1 MKPHLFGWHRRR
13 GRPMSI
19 YGALAT
25 LALAAM
31 PTFSVNAALSNNDL
45 QAIGRAVTF
54 QEAAPHGSGTLGILV
69 DPDNHASLTDA
80 AELEEFL
87 KAGLK
92 VDGLT
97 LKVQLIPVSA
107 LANGLKVDAL
117 LIPDVNTG
125 LYPSLAERL
134 AGLPVLS
141 IGTDPACARSGA
153 CIVSVQ
159 TQPRTEI
166 LVNSNRAAMAGVRFA
181 TAFRMVIK
189 EF

>member
-1 MKPHLFGWHRRR
+1 MKTHLLGWRRRR
-13 GRPMSI
+13 GRQTAV
-19 YGALAT
+19 YC
-25 LALAAM
+25 ALAALAAAAL
-31 PTFSVNAALSNNDL
+31 PTFCAHAALSNNDL

-54 QEAAPHGSGTLGILV
+54 QEAAPRGSGVLGILV
-69 DPDNHASLTDA
+69 DPDNRASVSDA

-97 LKVQLIPVSA
+97 LKVQLIPVTA
-107 LANGLKVDAL
+107 LGSGLKLDAL
-117 LIPDVNTG
+117 LIPDINTD
-125 LYPSLAERL
+125 LYTSIAERL
-134 AGLPVLS
+134 AGVPVLS
-141 IGTDPACARSGA
+141 IGTDPACAKSGA

-166 LVNSNRAAMAGVRFA
+166 LVNSNRAAKAGVRFA